1 MSYRACPWSIL
12 IYGVQPGL
20 PEDFDSSMRKVDF
33 VKLSERHEGSRDA
46 GAQMF
51 CALLRSAGVEA
62 RLVCS
67 LQALPFAT
75 VPHTPTAGKI
85 KQTVVYAG
93 TDSDDQIET
102 GDEGILSSAS
112 RPASVNGDATVLAT
126 PNESNA
132 SITARLVQPQV
143 LIWGKARQCQV
154 GHSIHNSFSTQC

>member
-1 MSYRACPWSIL
+1 
-12 IYGVQPGL
+12 
-20 PEDFDSSMRKVDF
+20 MRKVDF

-126 PNESNA
+126 PNRVKRFYHRATGAA
-132 SITARLVQPQV
+132 SSVDLGKSPAMPGGPFDPQF
-143 LIWGKARQCQV
+143 LLYAMLMFYSCKAEKNQRIILPSLL
-154 GHSIHNSFSTQC
+154 GRGF